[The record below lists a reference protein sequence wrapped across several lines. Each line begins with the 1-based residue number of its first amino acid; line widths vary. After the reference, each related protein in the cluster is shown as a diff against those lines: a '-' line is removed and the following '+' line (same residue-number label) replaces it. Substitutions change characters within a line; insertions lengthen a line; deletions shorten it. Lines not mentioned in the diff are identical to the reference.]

1 MDAPLIGVTGRRWS
15 AARLGAS
22 VPSAMSGLVVD
33 VHFADYAGS
42 IAAAGGIPVQLTRDA
57 PVTDLLHRLDGLVL
71 SGGADVEPARYGAQP
86 DPDLGEVE
94 PDRDAWELALLE
106 AARSLDLPV
115 LGVCRGLQ
123 LINVAYGGTL
133 RQHVPLVAGR
143 GHPQWARDGHE
154 PSHPV
159 TTVPGS
165 RLRELLGNQAAVN
178 SLHHQVVAEVGAG
191 LVVTARADDGEIE
204 GLESVGGRI
213 LAVQWHPELLGRPD
227 PTFTWVVDAAGA
239 RRA

>member
-1 MDAPLIGVTGRRWS
+1 MRPRIGITGRRWP
-15 AARLGAS
+15 AGWFGAH
-22 VPSAMSGLVVD
+22 VPAGMAGLEID
-33 VHFADYAGS
+33 VHFADYAAAV
-42 IAAAGGIPVQLTRDA
+42 AAAGGLPLQLTRDA
-57 PVTDLLHRLDGLVL
+57 DVEDVADLLDGLVL
-71 SGGADVEPARYGAQP
+71 SGGADVDPTLYGAAPEDGLGTLEPAR
-86 DPDLGEVE
+86 DT
-94 PDRDAWELALLE
+94 WELALLE
-106 AARSLDLPV
+106 AVERRDRPILAI
-115 LGVCRGLQ
+115 CRGLQ
-123 LINVAYGGTL
+123 MVNVARGGSL
-133 RQHVPLVAGR
+133 RQDVPLVAGR

-165 RLRELLGNQAAVN
+165 RLRELLGDETAVN